1 MTYALRRRGP
11 NFQSSK
17 LYLENTYQLGLGHA
31 RLSILDLSASG
42 NQPMVSPDSGVT
54 IIHNGEVYN
63 FSEIR
68 KELLV
73 LGYSFK
79 SNTDTEVILNAYIEW
94 GISCVNKFIGMF
106 AFAIFD
112 HKKNKLILC
121 RDRAG
126 VKPLFYYNTNDL
138 FLFGSEL
145 KSFHKHPKFK
155 KEVNI
160 NALGLYFKK
169 GYISAPHCIFENCYK
184 LEPGHYLEIDLM
196 TKTIKKETYWDVIDF
211 YNKPKF
217 DISDQ
222 EAINKIEDLLISAC
236 NYRMVSDVPVGVFLS
251 SGYDST
257 NSSRTTTK

>member
-1 MTYALRRRGP
+1 MCGFSGFILKKGAWLGNKLVEKYLDDMGQAILHRGP
-11 NFQSSK
+11 DDQGKFIGEKDRIGLVFQ
-17 LYLENTYQLGLGHA
+17 
-31 RLSILDLSASG
+31 RLSILDLSKLG
-42 NQPMVSPDSGVT
+42 RQPMFSKCKRWM
-54 IIHNGEVYN
+54 IAYNGEVYN
-63 FSEIR
+63 FRELKKNISIR
-68 KELLV
+68 AD
-73 LGYSFK
+73 YWT

-169 GYISAPHCIFENCYK
+169 GYIPAPHCIFENCHK
-184 LEPGHYLEIDLM
+184 LEPGHYLEIDL
-196 TKTIKKETYWDVIDF
+196 
-211 YNKPKF
+211 KF
-217 DISDQ
+217 P
-222 EAINKIEDLLISAC
+222 
-236 NYRMVSDVPVGVFLS
+236 M
-251 SGYDST
+251 
-257 NSSRTTTK
+257 